1 MNPLYVVA
9 LSPPALAVLYGCWF
23 AYSFKYHSARVH
35 VPWRRFVTRMILM
48 IDCFIW
54 ETCCGVERKLHFS
67 PCKKDRTGLTD
78 DEGLAKYKKHKKI
91 MWTACP
97 HHLLIPSFAFAFK
110 AERDN
115 IHARMGVSLDDI
127 FTAAASVLF
136 YIPIIRDIVITL
148 GGRVASP
155 EVLNGMKMFALAPGG
170 IHEMI
175 RQDEKADRIFL
186 RTGFLRFAIKKQLDI
201 TPIYLFDE
209 NSVYKPLSNLPKSL
223 VTFQRYCHRKFGIGF
238 SMWKGR
244 WDIPF
249 NPIPYKCEYLVGV
262 GVPIPIDTVKGV
274 KDDDE
279 AIEILMDKYVA
290 EVKRLFKEMQEETG
304 RRGDVKL
311 VVERLMR
318 RSERQG
324 KKKDV

>member
-1 MNPLYVVA
+1 MN
-9 LSPPALAVLYGCWF
+9 
-23 AYSFKYHSARVH
+23 
-35 VPWRRFVTRMILM
+35 
-48 IDCFIW
+48 
-54 ETCCGVERKLHFS
+54 
-67 PCKKDRTGLTD
+67 
-78 DEGLAKYKKHKKI
+78 
-91 MWTACP
+91 CP
-97 HHLLIPSFAFAFK
+97 PSF
-110 AERDN
+110 N
-115 IHARMGVSLDDI
+115 PS
-127 FTAAASVLF
+127 
-136 YIPIIRDIVITL
+136 
-148 GGRVASP
+148 
-155 EVLNGMKMFALAPGG
+155 
-170 IHEMI
+170 
-175 RQDEKADRIFL
+175 
-186 RTGFLRFAIKKQLDI
+186 QLDI

-311 VVERLMR
+311 EVERLMR